1 MSGGESGAALAR
13 LNAMTAEAAEAEL
26 SQVCGAPGWARA
38 VAAARPFADRE
49 SLVRAGMAAWDALTP
64 AAWIEGF
71 KAHPRIGEGRRVAG
85 GAASEWSRAEQ
96 AGMNAAGDSTRA
108 ELAAAQRAYEGRFG
122 WTYIVCATGCTPGEM
137 LTDCRARLGNEPDDE
152 IAVAAGEER
161 RIGRLRLERILA
173 EGGER

>member
-1 MSGGESGAALAR
+1 LAR

-26 SQVCGAPGWARA
+26 SEVCGAPGWARV

-49 SLVRAGMAAWDALTP
+49 SLVRAAMAAWSALTP

-71 KAHPRIGEGRRVAG
+71 MAHPRIGENRRVAG

-96 AGMNAAGDSTRA
+96 AGMDAAADSTRGD
-108 ELAAAQRAYEGRFG
+108 LAAAQRAYERRFG
-122 WTYIVCATGCTPGEM
+122 WTYIVCATGRTPEEM
-137 LTDCRARLGNEPDDE
+137 LADVRARLANEPEAE